1 MFNVT
6 LFCYG
11 CDHPTCRLGD
21 IIHENNKVGCVRRV
35 GEDLYIRY
43 YHQVKEV
50 WPMISNE
57 NINIINKEYINTI
70 NVLNEVYMQPIV
82 KQYGKGFK
90 PQLLKE

>member
-1 MFNVT
+1 MDEEEMFNVT

-50 WPMISNE
+50 
-57 NINIINKEYINTI
+57 
-70 NVLNEVYMQPIV
+70 
-82 KQYGKGFK
+82 
-90 PQLLKE
+90 